1 MWCGLEQVSFLGLS
15 GRVCKMGVGSMLPQR
30 LLWLKNFLDS
40 SRVRQQL
47 FLPRA
52 YILQLSEKWEWE
64 GCSRLEVEWGILRVP
79 RPLSLPP
86 SPQRASCPLPP
97 AAVPVTGPGQSH
109 PLLPSCKSRQDL
121 KQAAGREPAWVS
133 PGRVILSRLVRWGLG
148 EFPLNRSSKLGGGG
162 CDKRARKQQESSAS
176 P

>member
-1 MWCGLEQVSFLGLS
+1 
-15 GRVCKMGVGSMLPQR
+15 MLPQR

-86 SPQRASCPLPP
+86 FPPKSLLSPPPCSCPRHW
-97 AAVPVTGPGQSH
+97 ARAES
-109 PLLPSCKSRQDL
+109 PSAPEL
-121 KQAAGREPAWVS
+121 
-133 PGRVILSRLVRWGLG
+133 
-148 EFPLNRSSKLGGGG
+148 
-162 CDKRARKQQESSAS
+162 
-176 P
+176 